1 MEKIAIVLPAYNEE
15 LTIKATIEEFHKE
28 LPNASI
34 YVINNR
40 SSDNTAN
47 IAQKTLQ
54 DLSCEGKVL
63 TEFRPGK
70 GNAVRRGFLEIDAD
84 IYVMADADLTYPAQE
99 VHKLIAPIK
108 EGLADMV
115 VGDRHSGGHYAKEN
129 KRGLHGFGNNLV
141 KNLVNFLFKANLSDI
156 MSGYRVFN
164 RQFVKNYPILVEGF
178 EIETDMTL
186 HSLDKR
192 FRIMEIPVAYK
203 DRPEGSFSKLNTL
216 SDGARVLKTIATIL
230 RYYRPLMFFTILA
243 LVFFILGVVCAIPVL
258 QDWFRERYIYHVP
271 LAILATGLEIVALFL
286 FGIGLILDTTVIQD
300 KRGFERDLLHK
311 QGW

>member
-1 MEKIAIVLPAYNEE
+1 MDKIVIVLPAYNEE

-40 SSDNTAN
+40 SSDNTAK
-47 IAQKTLQ
+47 IAQKILQ

-63 TEFRPGK
+63 TELRPGK

-156 MSGYRVFN
+156 MSGYRVFT

-186 HSLDKR
+186 HALDKR
-192 FRIMEIPVAYK
+192 FRIVEIPVAYK

-216 SDGARVLKTIATIL
+216 SDGVRVLKTIGTIL

-243 LVFFILGVVCAIPVL
+243 LIFSILGIVSAIPVF
-258 QDWFRERYIYHVP
+258 QDWFREQYIYHVP
-271 LAILATGLEIVALFL
+271 LALLATGLEMVAVFL
-286 FGIGLILDTTVIQD
+286 FGIGLILDTTVTQD
-300 KRGFERDLLHK
+300 KRSFERDILHK
-311 QGW
+311 QGL